1 MNANERENYLIE
13 RYGEC
18 VTRAKAAQII
28 SKSANTIYHMIK
40 DGRLETVCGGEM
52 VCVHSIARYI
62 NSPAEA
68 DGEARARKKGYNW
81 HVA

>member
-1 MNANERENYLIE
+1 MNAKDRENYMVAM
-13 RYGEC
+13 YGEC
-18 VTRAKAAQII
+18 VTRAKAAKII

-40 DGRLETVCGGEM
+40 DGRLDTVCGGEM

-62 NSPAEA
+62 NSPAEV
-68 DGEARARKKGYNW
+68 DGEARARKKGRSW

>member
-1 MNANERENYLIE
+1 MTANEREEYMIE
-13 RYGEC
+13 KYGEC

-28 SKSANTIYHMIK
+28 SRSANTVYHMIK
-40 DGRLETVCGGEM
+40 DGRLDTVCGGEM

-62 NSPAEA
+62 NTPEIA
-68 DGEARARKKGYNW
+68 DSEARARKKGRTW